1 MEKHFVPSADAS
13 DQPAELVAP
22 KIPHAHDVEKNGYIS
37 NGSGSIS
44 PVKDD
49 HLPLK
54 TTSDGTVLVPQ
65 PSDDP
70 EEPLVS

>member
-1 MEKHFVPSADAS
+1 MEKHFVPSADGS

-22 KIPHAHDVEKNGYIS
+22 KLPHLHDVEKNGYSI

-49 HLPLK
+49 YLPLK

>member
-1 MEKHFVPSADAS
+1 MEKHFVPSADGS

-22 KIPHAHDVEKNGYIS
+22 KLPHLHDVEKNGYSI

-49 HLPLK
+49 YLPLK
-54 TTSDGTVLVPQ
+54 TTS
-65 PSDDP
+65 
-70 EEPLVS
+70 